1 MRKIHVLRIVI
12 AFYRA
17 LRYNIHAKCFLKGC
31 PMSRQSKTEMN
42 IRKTEK
48 LRGVLKTLPPFCLDF
63 FRAIEPRTSL
73 LTRINYAYDLR
84 LFFTFLENER
94 GLRPAKM
101 AAKDL
106 ESLSMNDFELYLEY
120 LKLYYRDNETVMENG
135 EKGLARKLSAI
146 RSLYKYYY
154 KKEMIGQNITARLET
169 PKLHEKPILRLDHEE
184 TNSLLHVVES
194 GAGLSNRQQA
204 FNAKTRIRDLAILTL
219 FLTTGIRISELCALD
234 VSDFDFRNNAFKVL
248 RKGGNEALLFFGEE
262 AKDALERYLEQR
274 KSVANYSEASPM
286 FLSLQNKRM
295 SVRAVQM
302 LVGKYSRISVP
313 LKHISPHKL
322 RSTYGTMLYQ
332 QTGDIYLVA
341 DVLGHKDVN
350 TTRKHYAAMDEQRRK
365 MAAQA
370 VTLKEPQ
377 EPEK

>member
-1 MRKIHVLRIVI
+1 
-12 AFYRA
+12 
-17 LRYNIHAKCFLKGC
+17 
-31 PMSRQSKTEMN
+31 MSKRSKTEIN
-42 IRKTEK
+42 LQKTEK
-48 LRGVLKTLPPFCLDF
+48 LHGVLQTLPPFCLDF

-84 LFFTFLENER
+84 LFFSFLENER
-94 GLRPAKM
+94 GMKPMRMSAQ
-101 AAKDL
+101 DL
-106 ESLSMNDFELYLEY
+106 EKLSMNDFEVYLEY
-120 LKLYYRDNETVMENG
+120 LKLYFRDDDRIMENS
-135 EKGLARKLSAI
+135 EKGIARKLCAI
-146 RSLYKYYY
+146 RTLYKYYY
-154 KKEMIGQNITARLET
+154 KKEIISQNITARLET

-184 TNSLLHVVES
+184 TSALLHVVES
-194 GAGLSNRQQA
+194 GAGLSVHQKAYND
-204 FNAKTRIRDLAILTL
+204 KTKIRDLAILTL

-234 VSDFDFRNNAFKVL
+234 VSDFDFKNQAFKVL

-262 AKDALERYLEQR
+262 ARQALERYIEQR
-274 KSVANYSEASPM
+274 KAASNFSGDSPM
-286 FLSLQNKRM
+286 FLSLQNRRM

-302 LVGKYSRISVP
+302 LVEKYSRISVP

-370 VTLKEPQ
+370 VTLKDPDSM
-377 EPEK
+377 PE